1 MQKICKRSVNCFKKS
16 QNCLLFAG
24 LMNQRKI
31 YFLGSLCL
39 AIFAVIMLLIPDK
52 KNESF
57 SELVKIALR
66 DVGNKLLLADQDST
80 SLILPVHQIEE
91 SKYQLSF
98 EKELTI
104 YPDTLVKIVQ
114 QSFQKANL
122 PSHYQ
127 IEVKQ
132 CKDFEVAYSFLKN
145 ANVEKDIVPCGG
157 RNMPQKCYTIEVRFL
172 EKTVTSSNKIIW
184 LVLFSLGI
192 IAAFLFFP
200 KRKNSI
206 QFDPTTENGISLGK
220 FQFYPDENKLMVKA
234 VEISLSKKEVELLTL
249 FVANPNK
256 IIKREELSKRV
267 WEDHGV
273 FVGRSLD
280 TYVSKLR
287 KKLSEDDSIK
297 LTNVHGIG
305 YVLEVK
311 E

>member
-1 MQKICKRSVNCFKKS
+1 M
-16 QNCLLFAG
+16 LFAK
-24 LMNQRKI
+24 LMNQQKI
-31 YFLGSLCL
+31 YFYGSVCL
-39 AIFAVIMLLIPDK
+39 ALFAVTMLLTSDK
-52 KNESF
+52 KDETF

-66 DVGNKLLLADQDST
+66 DVGNKLLLTNQDST
-80 SLILPVHQIEE
+80 SLILPVNQIEA

-98 EKELTI
+98 EKELAI

-122 PSHYQ
+122 PSQYQ

-145 ANVEKDIVPCGG
+145 ATVEKDIIPCGG

-172 EKTVTSSNKIIW
+172 EKTESFSTKIIW
-184 LVLFSLGI
+184 IVLLSLGI

-200 KRKNSI
+200 KRKKMI
-206 QFDPTTENGISLGK
+206 QLDPTIENGISLGK

-234 VEISLSKKEVELLTL
+234 LEISLSKKEVELLTL

-280 TYVSKLR
+280 TYISKLR

-305 YVLEVK
+305 YVLEIK
-311 E
+311 D

>member
-1 MQKICKRSVNCFKKS
+1 M
-16 QNCLLFAG
+16 LFAE

-31 YFLGSLCL
+31 YFYGSLCF
-39 AIFAVIMLLIPDK
+39 AIFAVILLLIPDK

-66 DVGNKLLLADQDST
+66 DVGNKLLLANQDST
-80 SLILPVHQIEE
+80 SLILPVHQVEK

-127 IEVKQ
+127 MEVKQ

-145 ANVEKDIVPCGG
+145 ANVAKDIIPCGG

-172 EKTVTSSNKIIW
+172 DKPESFSSKIIW
-184 LVLFSLGI
+184 IVLLSLSM
-192 IAAFLFFP
+192 IAAFVFFP
-200 KRKNSI
+200 KKKTKKQLTPTHHNSL
-206 QFDPTTENGISLGK
+206 PLGK
-220 FQFYPDENKLMVKA
+220 FKFYPEESKLVIEA
-234 VEISLSKKEVELLTL
+234 AEISLSKKEVELLTV

-256 IIKREELSKRV
+256 IIKREELSKKV

-280 TYVSKLR
+280 TYISKLR
-287 KKLSEDDSIK
+287 KKLNDDESIK

>member
-1 MQKICKRSVNCFKKS
+1 
-16 QNCLLFAG
+16 
-24 LMNQRKI
+24 MNQRKI
-31 YFLGSLCL
+31 YFYGSLCF
-39 AIFAVIMLLIPDK
+39 AIFAVILLLIPDK

-66 DVGNKLLLADQDST
+66 DVGNKLLLANKDST
-80 SLILPVHQIEE
+80 SLILPVHQVEA

-98 EKELTI
+98 EKELAI
-104 YPDTLVKIVQ
+104 FPDSLVKVVQ
-114 QSFQKANL
+114 ESFQKANL
-122 PSHYQ
+122 PSQYQ
-127 IEVKQ
+127 VEVKQ

-145 ANVEKDIVPCGG
+145 ANVEKSIVPCSG
-157 RNMPQKCYTIEVRFL
+157 RIMPQKCYAIEVRFL
-172 EKTVTSSNKIIW
+172 EQTATSSNKIIW
-184 LVLFSLGI
+184 IVLLPLGI
-192 IAAFLFFP
+192 IAAFVSFP
-200 KRKNSI
+200 KRKKII
-206 QFDPTTENGISLGK
+206 QFDPTNENGISLGK

-287 KKLSEDDSIK
+287 KKLSEDESIK

>member
-1 MQKICKRSVNCFKKS
+1 M
-16 QNCLLFAG
+16 LFAK
-24 LMNQRKI
+24 LMNQQKI
-31 YFLGSLCL
+31 YFYGSFCL
-39 AIFAVIMLLIPDK
+39 ALFAATMLLTSDK
-52 KNESF
+52 KDETF

-66 DVGNKLLLADQDST
+66 DVGNKLLLTNQDST
-80 SLILPVHQIEE
+80 SLILPVNQIEA

-98 EKELTI
+98 EKELAI
-104 YPDTLVKIVQ
+104 YPDTLVKIVR

-122 PSHYQ
+122 PSQYQ

-145 ANVEKDIVPCGG
+145 ATVEKDIIPCGG

-172 EKTVTSSNKIIW
+172 EKTESFSTKIIW
-184 LVLFSLGI
+184 IVLLSLGI

-200 KRKNSI
+200 KRKKMI
-206 QFDPTTENGISLGK
+206 QLDPTNENGISLGK

-280 TYVSKLR
+280 TYISKLR

-305 YVLEVK
+305 YVLEIK
-311 E
+311 D

>member
-1 MQKICKRSVNCFKKS
+1 M
-16 QNCLLFAG
+16 LFAP

-31 YFLGSLCL
+31 YFYGSICL
-39 AIFAVIMLLIPDK
+39 AIFAAIMVFTSTK
-52 KNESF
+52 KDETF

-66 DVGNKLLLADQDST
+66 DVGNKLLLANQDST
-80 SLILPVHQIEE
+80 SLILPVQKVEE

-132 CKDFEVAYSFLKN
+132 CKDLEVAYSFLQN
-145 ANVEKDIVPCGG
+145 ANVEKSIVPCSG
-157 RNMPQKCYTIEVRFL
+157 RNIPKKCYTIEVRFL
-172 EKTVTSSNKIIW
+172 EKTATSSSKIIW
-184 LVLFSLGI
+184 IVLMSLSI
-192 IAAFLFFP
+192 LSAFVFFP
-200 KRKNSI
+200 KRKKTKQSDSTIKDGI
-206 QFDPTTENGISLGK
+206 QLGK
-220 FQFYPDENKLMVKA
+220 FQFYPEESKLLLA
-234 VEISLSKKEVELLTL
+234 SNEISLSKKEVELLSL
-249 FVANPNK
+249 FIENPNK
-256 IIKREELSKRV
+256 IIKREELSKKV

-280 TYVSKLR
+280 TYISKLR
-287 KKLSEDDSIK
+287 KKLSDDESIK

-311 E
+311 ETNS

>member
-1 MQKICKRSVNCFKKS
+1 M
-16 QNCLLFAG
+16 LFAE

-31 YFLGSLCL
+31 YFYGSLCF
-39 AIFAVIMLLIPDK
+39 AIFAVILLLTPDK

-66 DVGNKLLLADQDST
+66 DVGNNLLLANQDST
-80 SLILPVHQIEE
+80 SLILPVHQVEK

-145 ANVEKDIVPCGG
+145 ANVEKDIIPCGG

-172 EKTVTSSNKIIW
+172 EKTESFSTKIIW
-184 LVLFSLGI
+184 IALLSLSM
-192 IAAFLFFP
+192 IAAFVFFP
-200 KRKNSI
+200 KNKTKEQPIPTHKNSL
-206 QFDPTTENGISLGK
+206 PLGK
-220 FQFYPDENKLMVKA
+220 FKFYPEESKLVIEA
-234 VEISLSKKEVELLTL
+234 AEISLSKKEVELLTL

-280 TYVSKLR
+280 TYISKLR
-287 KKLSEDDSIK
+287 KKLNEDESIK
-297 LTNVHGIG
+297 LTNIHGIG
-305 YVLEVK
+305 YILEVK